1 MPAATALSF
10 GDRYAGEW
18 SAEDVVQLVQFLSG
32 VGLRGID
39 VEVEE
44 GEEKV
49 EEADADVEGKE
60 ELQKGDD
67 IWSSRRT
74 MSPCGM
80 VRLEAVQL

>member
-10 GDRYAGEW
+10 GDRSAGEW
-18 SAEDVVQLVQFLSG
+18 SAEDVVQFLSG
-32 VGLRGID
+32 VGLRGVD